1 MSKIVTMTNRGM
13 ITIPASIRNKYQ
25 LKDGQPLVI
34 IAQENK
40 MVLIPIIDLE
50 KERDSFLDSDA
61 MKHILDQFDD
71 EEIHLEDIWS

>member
-1 MSKIVTMTNRGM
+1 MSKIITMTNRGM

-61 MKHILDQFDD
+61 MKQILDQFDD
-71 EEIHLEDIWS
+71 EEIHLENI

>member
-1 MSKIVTMTNRGM
+1 MSKIITMTNRGM

-61 MKHILDQFDD
+61 MKQILDQFDD
-71 EEIHLEDIWS
+71 EEIHLEDI

>member
-71 EEIHLEDIWS
+71 EEIHLEDI

>member
-61 MKHILDQFDD
+61 MKQILDQFDD
-71 EEIHLEDIWS
+71 EEIHLEDI

>member
-1 MSKIVTMTNRGM
+1 M

-61 MKHILDQFDD
+61 MKQILDQFDD
-71 EEIHLEDIWS
+71 EEIHLENI

>member
-1 MSKIVTMTNRGM
+1 MSKIITMTNRGM

-61 MKHILDQFDD
+61 MKQILDQFDD